1 MGMFDT
7 IEIENDI
14 ENGPKAG
21 EYQTKN
27 LDSALETYHIQGGRL
42 IKRVYKYNPIEESK
56 RKHKWHFMEAEFIG
70 LMDIEYHGWIE
81 IYGAYNTW
89 KLKFTDGE
97 LKECKIMEQF
107 NQPTVVEEEEEE
119 EEEIR
124 EKQTL
129 KDGEIAYWSGDGGEY
144 VIDEEE

>member
-1 MGMFDT
+1 MFDT

-14 ENGPKAG
+14 HNGPKAG
-21 EYQTKN
+21 EYQTKD
-27 LDSALETYHIQGGRL
+27 LDSALETYHIRDSKL
-42 IKRVYKYNPIEESK
+42 IKRVYKYHTVEESK
-56 RKHKWHFMEAEFIG
+56 RKHKWHLIEAEFLG
-70 LMDIEYHGWIE
+70 LMDIDYHGWIE
-81 IYGAYNTW
+81 IYGAYSTW
-89 KLKFTDGE
+89 RLKFTDGE

-107 NQPTVVEEEEEE
+107 NQPTVVE